1 MNPAIRFLL
10 SVVSFLSMV
19 DPALPDPAAD
29 AAGATD
35 RVILEAGEVDSS
47 TVAVDSY
54 VVVIHGKGERNPV
67 SGKWGRLETARG
79 YVHSVDREVLT
90 LLHRWDGRL
99 VSIEVDR
106 IQTLVLM
113 GSHFRR
119 VEAGDRMGTVEPI
132 FSQAKLSSLRLG
144 NVDSTQ
150 SNVEKKNP
158 AAAPP
163 AVSNSTE
170 RRKRTVDRLALF
182 SISVIGG
189 TLAGAE
195 LGPAILKEPEDCPED
210 GIFKCDVRDI
220 QGGLFGFLA
229 GSSIGII
236 LASDLLDQV
245 ETPIKPDEAQR
256 FSVGLFPTTRGC
268 LLAVAALRF

>member
-1 MNPAIRFLL
+1 MKPAFLYLL
-10 SVVSFLSMV
+10 SVLSFLSMV
-19 DPALPDPAAD
+19 DPALAVTAAN

-35 RVILEAGEVDSS
+35 RVILETGEVDSS

-67 SGKWGRLETARG
+67 SGEWERLETVRG

-90 LLHRWDGRL
+90 LFHRWDGRA
-99 VSIEVDR
+99 VIIEVDR

-113 GSHFRR
+113 GSHYGM
-119 VEAGDRMGTVEPI
+119 VEAGDRMGPVGPV
-132 FSQAKLSSLRLG
+132 FSQEKSSFQRLG
-144 NVDSTQ
+144 NGDST
-150 SNVEKKNP
+150 NTGVENRS

-163 AVSNSTE
+163 SLSKSKE
-170 RRKRTVDRLALF
+170 RRKRTVDRLAFFL
-182 SISVIGG
+182 ISAIGG
-189 TLAGAE
+189 TLIGAE
-195 LGPAILKEPEDCPED
+195 LGPAIFKEPEDCQE
-210 GIFKCDVRDI
+210 GGVFKCDLRDFE
-220 QGGLFGFLA
+220 GGLLGFLA

-256 FSVGLFPTTRGC
+256 LSVGLFPNTGGC